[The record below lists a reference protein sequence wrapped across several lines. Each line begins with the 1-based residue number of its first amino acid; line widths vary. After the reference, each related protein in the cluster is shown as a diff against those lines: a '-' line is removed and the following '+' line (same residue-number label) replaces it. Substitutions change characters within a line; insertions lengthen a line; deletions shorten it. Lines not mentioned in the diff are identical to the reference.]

1 MKGDKRKN
9 QRTFEYLSTKENGE
23 NLWICDAIEWAD
35 ETMINKACL
44 WLKQNMFV
52 EPIFE
57 YDEAEEPEMYVCA
70 SNCDSVDEL
79 VDKFRKAM
87 EE

>member
-23 NLWICDAIEWAD
+23 SLWICDAIEWAD
-35 ETMINKACL
+35 ETMINKVCE
-44 WLKQNMFV
+44 WLENVNTDDYMDSG
-52 EPIFE
+52 IFQM
-57 YDEAEEPEMYVCA
+57 YDMIM
-70 SNCDSVDEL
+70 DF
-79 VDKFRKAM
+79 KKAM